1 MLLIDLI
8 EIFGVN
14 WLDLASENMVED
26 DENDVG
32 WLGRFLRFGGMI
44 EFVDLVYVCL
54 YTYKSQLPKWS
65 EIIDDI
71 FLIIYGY

>member
-44 EFVDLVYVCL
+44 KFIDLVYVC
-54 YTYKSQLPKWS
+54 
-65 EIIDDI
+65 
-71 FLIIYGY
+71 